1 MIISMGSDHGG
12 FELRKALK
20 EILIK
25 EGFTVIDHGP
35 FTAESVDYPDYA
47 ALVAK
52 DIIEKKAD
60 FGVLMCTTGIGVSI
74 SANKFHGIRAAKVDC
89 DDEAEF
95 SRKHNNANII
105 CFGGKY
111 QTPYM
116 ANRLTNVFI
125 NTPYDG
131 GRHERRLKKIEEL
144 EKENCR

>member
-20 EILIK
+20 EKLIQ
-25 EGFTVIDHGP
+25 EGITIIDHGP
-35 FTAESVDYPDYA
+35 FTHERVDYPDYA

-60 FGVLMCTTGIGVSI
+60 FGIRMCTTGIGVSI
-74 SANKFHGIRAAKVDC
+74 SANKFHGIRAAKVDT

-95 SRKHNNANII
+95 SRRHNNANII

-111 QTPYM
+111 HTPYM
-116 ANRLTNVFI
+116 ADRLTNVFI
-125 NTPYDG
+125 KTPYEG
-131 GRHERRLKKIEEL
+131 GRHDQRLHKITEI
-144 EKENCR
+144 ENQC

>member
-12 FELRKALK
+12 LELRKALK
-20 EILIK
+20 EKLIQ
-25 EGFTVIDHGP
+25 EGYTVIDHG
-35 FTAESVDYPDYA
+35 TDTNESVDYPDYA
-47 ALVAK
+47 AMVAK

-95 SRKHNNANII
+95 SRRHNNANII

-116 ANRLTNVFI
+116 ADRLTNVFI
-125 NTPYDG
+125 KTPYDG
-131 GRHERRLKKIEEL
+131 GRHDRRLGKIAEQ
-144 EKENCR
+144 EKCR